1 MPKDTLQP
9 CLMRCEPERGGVLEA
24 KHGPDARRWRGK
36 GQPVDH
42 SRDGDQH
49 GRNAT
54 LHNRANL
61 AISWR
66 WRAVE
71 AARQATTSIPDARR
85 THRSALPSW
94 RSRARQAG
102 ARRPRKPRDRLR
114 SGQRK
119 TIAKN
124 GPTGAL
130 TAAAPVWPPI
140 SSGNP
145 EFIWQGSSSDQD

>member
-9 CLMRCEPERGGVLEA
+9 GLMRCEPERGGVLEA

-54 LHNRANL
+54 LHDRANP

-71 AARQATTSIPDARR
+71 AARQATTSSTRC
-85 THRSALPSW
+85 
-94 RSRARQAG
+94 QA
-102 ARRPRKPRDRLR
+102 
-114 SGQRK
+114 
-119 TIAKN
+119 N
-124 GPTGAL
+124 
-130 TAAAPVWPPI
+130 APVSASVLAIACASGGCAPTSKAKRSTSFRSTKNHREKRPDRGVDR
-140 SSGNP
+140 SSAGVAA
-145 EFIWQGSSSDQD
+145 DQLWKSRIHMARV